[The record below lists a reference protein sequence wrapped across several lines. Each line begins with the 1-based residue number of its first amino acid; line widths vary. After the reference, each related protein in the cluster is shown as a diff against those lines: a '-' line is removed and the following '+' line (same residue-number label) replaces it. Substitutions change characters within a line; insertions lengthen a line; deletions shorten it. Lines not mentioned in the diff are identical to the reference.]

1 MIWEIFIKPAWYWII
16 TIIPAVFGVLS
27 VIKDFFPENIKN
39 NYWLWLLHLLPKWA
53 WLLITIIAFVIT
65 FVISAFRYFKDR
77 ENKASTTNIT
87 KVKSDGQSGGITAQ
101 QVIAESIFQG
111 PVYIHTAQGN
121 LQKNAKKNKRKT
133 IAKAAKEIC
142 LLEEKFKDEFKRI
155 KICIVSPREQSEIPS
170 GEEVVERRRKNT
182 ETTFHLLTDKFEA
195 IKFELDCRK
204 DIEDNLQKLWGIFVA
219 YSRSIRMWNEIRSM
233 QSYSQPGVLLDNS
246 YNIEM
251 VFGESATKDAQKIDK
266 LVEEITRLL
275 VPYIREEK

>member
-133 IAKAAKEIC
+133 IWW
-142 LLEEKFKDEFKRI
+142 D
-155 KICIVSPREQSEIPS
+155 
-170 GEEVVERRRKNT
+170 KN
-182 ETTFHLLTDKFEA
+182 
-195 IKFELDCRK
+195 
-204 DIEDNLQKLWGIFVA
+204 VA
-219 YSRSIRMWNEIRSM
+219 YLCAPKKKTGQLKSSL
-233 QSYSQPGVLLDNS
+233 QSG
-246 YNIEM
+246 
-251 VFGESATKDAQKIDK
+251 F
-266 LVEEITRLL
+266 
-275 VPYIREEK
+275 REEDYEKEF